1 MSRLWVYGLVMLSLS
16 ACGGRPIDATAPP
29 SLPPQWRVVDE
40 RSGSLRAGVAWW
52 ENFNDPQLSSLIDGV
67 LIANQDLAL
76 AGLQWRE
83 AMLEA
88 GLTEGN
94 LTPDF
99 TASLSGRNTRA
110 LRGAS
115 TPQESYRAGLS
126 LSYELDLWGKL
137 ARIREQAEW
146 LAVASELDR
155 RNTALT
161 LIGAT
166 ARGYWQIADLNQQ
179 VLHQQQAL
187 AIACETLRL
196 VAARHTAGDVG
207 RFELLQ
213 AEQSL

>member
-1 MSRLWVYGLVMLSLS
+1 MMLSLS

-110 LRGAS
+110 LRARLRRRKATVQGF
-115 TPQESYRAGLS
+115 

-146 LAVASELDR
+146 LAVASEL
-155 RNTALT
+155 
-161 LIGAT
+161 IGAIP
-166 ARGYWQIADLNQQ
+166 R
-179 VLHQQQAL
+179 
-187 AIACETLRL
+187 
-196 VAARHTAGDVG
+196 
-207 RFELLQ
+207 
-213 AEQSL
+213 